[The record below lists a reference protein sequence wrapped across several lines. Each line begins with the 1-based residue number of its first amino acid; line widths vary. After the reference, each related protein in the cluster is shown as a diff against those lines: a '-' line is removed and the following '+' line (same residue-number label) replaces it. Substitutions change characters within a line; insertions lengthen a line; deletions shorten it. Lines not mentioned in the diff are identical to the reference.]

1 MITNGVNYSE
11 LNTDIYYLSSYWVNI
26 AIKTYCKHDFL
37 SHCLTYKWYPIYKE

>member
-26 AIKTYCKHDFL
+26 AIIL
-37 SHCLTYKWYPIYKE
+37 AMLTQRDGVSNESCSYII

>member
-26 AIKTYCKHDFL
+26 ANIMDAKRDFL
-37 SHCLTYKWYPIYKE
+37 SLCLTY